1 MNLLDTILEKMSTIS
16 TPQRKFVTTLLTT
29 IHLLRGRMT
38 FRNLSR
44 YSDLHEKTYA
54 RQFAKSFDFADCSY
68 LTLTTFLP
76 STTTKIAAMDC
87 TFGEKSGRHTY
98 GLDMFYHGNHDRA
111 EHGLEFSELA
121 VVDVDYGTAYHLS
134 MEQTPDT
141 ATLHKTLGADKTR
154 IDWYLSHLWRDGPLL
169 PPEIT
174 YLAADGYYAK
184 VKFVDS
190 VCDFGLHL
198 VSKLRHDANLRYLF
212 TGPHPKRRGAR
223 KKYDGKVNL
232 QDLRRLTPI
241 PISKS
246 VTLYTAVVNSVSL
259 TRNIRLVYVCKR
271 QGTKLLTALLFSTD
285 TTLAAEEIYRYYRA
299 RFQIEFLFRD
309 AKQFMG
315 LTDFQTRSK
324 ARIAF
329 HVNASLTSL
338 NFLKI
343 EDRQQ
348 AHDGDGD
355 DNDHVISIASW
366 KARKFNE
373 YQLERIISTL
383 GLDLSSIKL
392 HPHYDDLINHG
403 TIAA

>member
-1 MNLLDTILEKMSTIS
+1 MDIITTIVQKMSSLS
-16 TPQRKFVTTLLTT
+16 TPQRKFFVTLLST
-29 IHLLRGRMT
+29 IQLLRGKTT

-44 YSDLHEKTYA
+44 YSDVHEKTYA
-54 RQFAKSFDFADCSY
+54 RHFQKAVDFADCNY
-68 LTLTTFLP
+68 LALTTYLP
-76 STTTKIAAMDC
+76 SATTKIAVMDC
-87 TFGEKSGRHTY
+87 TFGEKSGTQTY
-98 GLDMFYHGNHDRA
+98 GLDMFYHGSHDRA

-141 ATLHKTLGADKTR
+141 ATLHKELGAEKTR

-169 PPEIT
+169 PPKIR

-190 VCDFGLHL
+190 VCEFGLHL

-232 QDLRRLTPI
+232 QDLSRLTSI
-241 PISKS
+241 PWSKT

-259 TRNIRLVYVCKR
+259 KRNIRVVVVCKR
-271 QGTKLLTALLFSTD
+271 QGSKVLTAVLFSTD
-285 TTLAAEEIYRYYRA
+285 TTLSAEAIYRYYTA

-309 AKQFMG
+309 AKQFTG
-315 LTDFQTRSK
+315 LTDFQTRS
-324 ARIAF
+324 APRIAF
-329 HVNASLTSL
+329 HVNASLTAL
-338 NFLKI
+338 NFLKL

-348 AHDGDGD
+348 APNGD
-355 DNDHVISIASW
+355 DHVISIASW

-373 YQLERIISTL
+373 HQLERIISTL

-392 HPHYDDLINHG
+392 HPHYEDLINYG
-403 TIAA
+403 AIAA

>member
-1 MNLLDTILEKMSTIS
+1 MKLIQTILGKMSTIS
-16 TPQRKFVTTLLTT
+16 APQRKFVSTLLTT

-54 RQFAKSFDFADCSY
+54 RQFAKSFDFADCNH
-68 LTLTTFLP
+68 LTLTTYLP
-76 STTTKIAAMDC
+76 TSTTKIAAMDC
-87 TFGEKSGRHTY
+87 TFGEKSGTHTY
-98 GLDMFYHGNHDRA
+98 GLDMFYHGSHSQA
-111 EHGLEFSELA
+111 ERGLEFSELA

-141 ATLHKTLGADKTR
+141 ATLHETIGTDKTR

-169 PPEIT
+169 PPEIRH
-174 YLAADGYYAK
+174 LVADGYYAK

-190 VCDFGLHL
+190 VCEFGLHL

-212 TGPHPKRRGAR
+212 CGPHPKRRGAR

-232 QDLRRLTPI
+232 QDLSRLTSI
-241 PISKS
+241 PLSKTI
-246 VTLYTAVVNSVSL
+246 TLYTAVVNSVSL
-259 TRNIRLVYVCKR
+259 KRNIRLVYVCKR

-285 TTLAAEEIYRYYRA
+285 TSLAAEEIYRYYTA

-309 AKQFMG
+309 AKQFTG
-315 LTDFQTRSK
+315 LTDFQTRSE

-329 HVNASLTSL
+329 HVNASLTAL
-338 NFLKI
+338 NFLKL

-348 AHDGDGD
+348 APEGE
-355 DNDHVISIASW
+355 NHVISIASW
-366 KARKFNE
+366 KVRKFNE
-373 YQLERIISTL
+373 HQLERIISTL
-383 GLDLSSIKL
+383 GLDLSSIQL
-392 HPHYDDLINHG
+392 HPHYEELINYG
-403 TIAA
+403 AIAA